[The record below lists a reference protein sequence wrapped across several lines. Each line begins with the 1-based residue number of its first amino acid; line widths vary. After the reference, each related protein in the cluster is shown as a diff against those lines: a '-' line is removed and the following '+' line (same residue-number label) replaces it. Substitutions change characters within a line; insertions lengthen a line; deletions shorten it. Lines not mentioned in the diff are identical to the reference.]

1 MSSYRTPVGK
11 AKECSSQKVLRN
23 TLLHAMRS
31 PSRSPSRVTWVARR
45 DLSMVLR
52 NIGDC
57 SSAPSAR
64 SLSTL
69 PVTKSEPD
77 ASSSPSIRRYAPGGT
92 TSSLSTN
99 ARNSPSGCACA
110 APALRA
116 APSPAFSCRISR
128 KRGSLRENSRAT
140 SALRSVEP
148 SSTMTTSRSAMV
160 CAASESRQAP
170 RYSSTL

>member
-11 AKECSSQKVLRN
+11 AKACWSQKDLRK

-31 PSRSPSRVTWVARR
+31 PSRIQSRVTWVARR
-45 DLSMVLR
+45 ALSIGLR

-57 SSAPSAR
+57 SSSPFAR
-64 SLSTL
+64 SLRTL
-69 PVTKSEPD
+69 PVAKSEPE
-77 ASSSPSIRRYAPGGT
+77 ASSSPTILAKAPGGT
-92 TSSLSTN
+92 MSSLSTN
-99 ARNSPSGCACA
+99 VRNTASGCACP

-116 APSPAFSCRISR
+116 APSPSFFCRISR
-128 KRGSLRENSRAT
+128 KRGSRRENSSAT
-140 SALRSVEP
+140 SALPSVEP

-160 CAASESRQAP
+160 CPASDSRQAP